1 MGERT
6 EVTRGPVQYSI
17 TPTLK
22 NDNTVSIQSINVMRQ
37 QESLLQLNSKL
48 RNMQNELQQ
57 SYQVINYQKLQH
69 EKVMSQK
76 NDQIALQ

>member
-1 MGERT
+1 
-6 EVTRGPVQYSI
+6 
-17 TPTLK
+17 
-22 NDNTVSIQSINVMRQ
+22 MRQ